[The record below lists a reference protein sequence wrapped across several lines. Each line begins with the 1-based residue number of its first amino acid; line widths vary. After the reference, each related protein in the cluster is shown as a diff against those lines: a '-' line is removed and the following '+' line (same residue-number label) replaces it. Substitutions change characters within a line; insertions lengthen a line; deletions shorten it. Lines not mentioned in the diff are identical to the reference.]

1 MEEVEMQEEEKEMVL
16 APSFPSSPSA
26 MALAGD
32 GTMVET
38 IEDGE
43 TKVVHTA
50 SRWLGDMAKARKGY
64 ISAEEAAREARAM
77 KEILLA
83 KEGVPVDPD
92 DPSKGMRFVDW
103 SNDEDIKKLVEYKR
117 VGVFVPRDVEHEPIF
132 SPQKGEFG
140 EGEFGEGE
148 GGYVGQ
154 FAPGDY
160 ILFDPARDIRFPLS
174 DDAPIPLVDEEVE
187 LTLRDNAHKI
197 EMFLMNYP
205 LVPIPMYTPRIMPL
219 LHSGIQWP
227 VVMDSF
233 TLFRYQMVMKRILRS
248 RWKFH
253 YDRDVGYMDAAVEV
267 KIRTLITGHTEWT
280 PALPASE
287 TGKEE
292 EEDEDAMVE
301 ETGPSGKLPTTLE
314 EWWHCL
320 PEWFR
325 AATKTGL
332 EVEEWAN
339 TLFTNRLKGKGP
351 SGSRRATIPREDELE
366 GILAEWATQQH
377 QLRNNYIHLKL
388 SDATDERLQYYGYEG
403 RDPAEAAGEVGF
415 LKDLLL
421 ITREATAEY
430 LRNNEILLL
439 RMMARHVPVDQ
450 WEWFLSDSTLSPMF
464 DRSGEMVTE
473 EEHVKEKTYRDQVR
487 RLRLQTLSG
496 YVPPADETEHI
507 VPRGPTYADM
517 SALWAWYN
525 LHADTEKQ
533 YNRALELMAELM
545 PTIPRMSR
553 RVDYTPDPD
562 AMAPLIEK
570 LDIQG
575 VPNSM
580 RDTYL
585 RSSEMD
591 DSTFS
596 SATKGSTIDGLEE
609 RVGGEGNRK
618 GEEEIG
624 EIGEIGEKG
633 KGKRKKEN

>member
-1 MEEVEMQEEEKEMVL
+1 MMDEVVMEEEKEVTETP
-16 APSFPSSPSA
+16 APGT

-32 GTMVET
+32 GTMIET
-38 IEDGE
+38 VEDGE

-64 ISAEEAAREARAM
+64 ISPEEAAREARAM

-83 KEGVPVDPD
+83 KEGMPVDPD
-92 DPSKGMRFVDW
+92 DLSKGLRFVDW
-103 SNDEDIKKLVEYKR
+103 SKDEDIKNLVEYKR
-117 VGVFVPRDVEHEPIF
+117 VGVFVPRDVEHEPR
-132 SPQKGEFG
+132 PGD
-140 EGEFGEGE
+140 E

-174 DDAPIPLVDEEVE
+174 DDAPIPLVDEEIE

-197 EMFLMNYP
+197 ELFLMNYP
-205 LVPIPMYTPRIMPL
+205 LSPIPVYTPRLMPL

-253 YDRDVGYMDAAVEV
+253 YDREVGYLDADTEAKV
-267 KIRTLITGHTEWT
+267 RALISSSAEWT
-280 PALPASE
+280 PALPAPSFPKP
-287 TGKEE
+287 GKEE
-292 EEDEDAMVE
+292 EEDEAAMVE
-301 ETGPSGKLPTTLE
+301 ESSPTPLTGKLPTTLE
-314 EWWHCL
+314 EWWHRL

-325 AATKTGL
+325 DATKTGL

-339 TLFTNRLKGKGP
+339 ALFTNRLRGKPGVGKG
-351 SGSRRATIPREDELE
+351 RRATIPSEDDLE

-388 SDATDERLQYYGYEG
+388 SDSADERLQYYGFSEG
-403 RDPAEAAGEVGF
+403 RDPAEAVGCVGF
-415 LKDLLL
+415 LKDLLV
-421 ITREATAEY
+421 ISRDATAEY
-430 LRNNEILLL
+430 LRNNETLLL
-439 RMMARHVPVDQ
+439 RMMARHVPIGQ
-450 WEWFLSDSTLSPMF
+450 WEWFMSDGTLSPMF
-464 DRSGEMVTE
+464 DRGGEMVTE
-473 EEHVKEKTYRDQVR
+473 DEHIKEKTYRDQVR
-487 RLRLQTLSG
+487 RLRLQTISG
-496 YVPPADETEHI
+496 YAPPADETEAI

-525 LHADTEKQ
+525 LHADTEEQ
-533 YNRALELMAELM
+533 YNRALGLMAELM
-545 PTIPRMSR
+545 PTIPRMER

-580 RDTYL
+580 RDAYL
-585 RSSEMD
+585 RSTEMED
-591 DSTFS
+591 TTLS
-596 SATKGSTIDGLEE
+596 SSVKGSTIGGLEE
-609 RVGGEGNRK
+609 RVSGTRERD
-618 GEEEIG
+618 E
-624 EIGEIGEKG
+624 G
-633 KGKRKKEN
+633 KGKKGKERKRGA